1 MLLKLKTNSR
11 GFTLVEIMIV
21 IAIIAL
27 LATVAMPNYLRSRK
41 RSQATQVLEDL
52 RIIDSAVDQY
62 AIETNK
68 GSGATVLWADVQKYI
83 KTGTRL
89 YASGQKDILGN
100 SFVMPS
106 VDSAPRVPSTTYTA
120 LSDVA
125 PNDFWSPYN

>member
-41 RSQATQVLEDL
+41 RSQATEILEDL
-52 RIIDSAVDQY
+52 RLIDSAVDQY
-62 AIETNK
+62 ALEYSKIMGN
-68 GSGATVLWADVQKYI
+68 SVSWPDVQNYLKP
-83 KTGTRL
+83 GSRL
-89 YASGQKDILGN
+89 YASGGADILGN
-100 SFVMPS
+100 AFTMPT
-106 VDSAPRVPSTTYTA
+106 VDTAPKVPAATFAA

-125 PNDFWSPYN
+125 PNDFWSPYR